1 MLDSRLQRK
10 AGFGLSSPAPMSRY
24 DIDGIAT
31 ALRVSRDETHNIRHG
46 GRIRPMPSRDA
57 LAGIVA
63 DLSAAL
69 FPSHYGQSQS
79 GAAAFDGFVCGTLS
93 TALGLL
99 EDQIRL
105 GLTFGDEKA
114 TDGFDARALE
124 ITRAFAAALPGVRAR
139 LVGDLRAAL
148 DADPAASSAP
158 EILLGYPGMTALL
171 HHRMAHALHGLG
183 AIFPARLISD
193 VARSLTGIEI
203 HPGAAIGDGFFID
216 HGTGVVIGETAV
228 VGNRVRLH
236 QGVTLGARHGPV
248 GASLRGVGR
257 HPILEDDVVVYPN
270 ATLLGRITVGR
281 GSVVGGNVCL
291 TASVPPGSRV
301 VQASVPGDGGGARA
315 PGGTTS
321 PPA

>member
-1 MLDSRLQRK
+1 MLDIKLQRK

-31 ALRVSRDETHNIRHG
+31 ALRTSRDVTHNIRHG
-46 GRIRPMPSRDA
+46 GRIRPMPSREA

-105 GLTFGDEKA
+105 GLAFTDEDLAPSGGPDA
-114 TDGFDARALE
+114 TALA
-124 ITRAFAAALPGVRAR
+124 ITRAFASALPGIRAS

-148 DADPAASSAP
+148 DSDPAASSAP
-158 EILLGYPGMTALL
+158 EILLGYPGLAALL
-171 HHRMAHALHGLG
+171 HHRMAHVLYRLG
-183 AIFPARLISD
+183 AGFPARLVSD
-193 VARSLTGIEI
+193 VARALTGIEI
-203 HPGAAIGDGFFID
+203 HPGATIGESLFID
-216 HGTGVVIGETAV
+216 HGAGAVIGETAII
-228 VGNRVRLH
+228 GDRVRLH
-236 QGVTLGARHGPV
+236 QGVTLGARHAPA
-248 GASLRGVGR
+248 GASLRGVPR
-257 HPILEDDVVVYPN
+257 HPIVEDDVVIYAG

-281 GSVVGGNVCL
+281 GSIVGGNVCL
-291 TASVPPGSRV
+291 TASVPAGSRV
-301 VQASVPGDGGGARA
+301 TQASAFRGGSEGQRL
-315 PGGTTS
+315 S
-321 PPA
+321 D

>member
-1 MLDSRLQRK
+1 MLDSKLQRR

-24 DIDGIAT
+24 DIDGVAT
-31 ALRVSRDETHNIRHG
+31 ALRLSRDHTHNIRHG

-99 EDQIRL
+99 EDQVRL
-105 GLTFGDEKA
+105 GLAFADEDLA
-114 TDGFDARALE
+114 PAGGADGRALD
-124 ITRAFAAALPGVRAR
+124 ITRSFAAALPEVRAR

-158 EILLGYPGMTALL
+158 EILLGYPGMAALL
-171 HHRMAHALHGLG
+171 HHRLAHVLHGLG
-183 AIFPARLISD
+183 AGFPARLISD

-203 HPGAAIGDGFFID
+203 HPGATVGDSFFID
-216 HGTGVVIGETAV
+216 HGTGVVIGETAI
-228 VGNRVRLH
+228 VGDRVRLH
-236 QGVTLGARHGPV
+236 QGVTLGGRHAPAGT
-248 GASLRGVGR
+248 SLRGVQR
-257 HPILEDDVVVYPN
+257 HPILEDDVVVYAN

-281 GSVVGGNVCL
+281 GSIIGGNVCL
-291 TASVPPGSRV
+291 NASVPPGSRV
-301 VQASVPGDGGGARA
+301 TQASASRNGAEAQRL
-315 PGGTTS
+315 S
-321 PPA
+321 D